1 MPALVLPSNPSN
13 GSIFQPFDNRQYV
26 FKDGAFRTSANTT
39 TTDTGINTLL
49 PGVLD
54 VAGANYN
61 VTSIQLGFLVRMTSA
76 SASTV
81 TVTAANTADFPI
93 KGVIT
98 IRRAGAGSV
107 TIVAGSG
114 VTINTAETLVLRK
127 QGSAIQLIKVGE
139 NVWDLFGDVEAA
151 A

>member
-1 MPALVLPSNPSN
+1 MAFEFPVDPIN
-13 GSIFQPFDNRQYV
+13 G
-26 FKDGAFRTSANTT
+26 
-39 TTDTGINTLL
+39 
-49 PGVLD
+49 
-54 VAGANYN
+54 
-61 VTSIQLGFLVRMTSA
+61 
-76 SASTV
+76 
-81 TVTAANTADFPI
+81 
-93 KGVIT
+93 
-98 IRRAGAGSV
+98 V